1 MGRQGIDPAQQQTN
15 PYYQPVRFLPPQTV
29 SQDVSNAALAE
40 LSLDLLDEPM
50 PLDPPRPPPARPPAP
65 PSAAPPPRGAL
76 VSFNPSANEQTSTVS
91 TSNTTDVTSAP
102 PKTENSGDDFAFEIE
117 PGEDPRKPRAGSSG

>member
-50 PLDPPRPPPARPPAP
+50 PLDPPRPPPPDPPRPLAP
-65 PSAAPPPRGAL
+65 PHP
-76 VSFNPSANEQTSTVS
+76 
-91 TSNTTDVTSAP
+91 
-102 PKTENSGDDFAFEIE
+102 
-117 PGEDPRKPRAGSSG
+117 PGER